1 MKNYYSETLW
11 ERPSWRKSK
20 KSRDLGDGEGPARSL
35 KIPFFCSSFLFSV
48 WGPLQRVSKYS
59 LFVFLNLF
67 CWFSRVLAM
76 FLAFSVRPF
85 PTAWPFGVTRRE
97 EHIEEAVGGS
107 SWGVCDHTYVYI
119 ILPGRALATLAQV
132 AARPTQEAESVHDT
146 RHSGNCCRG
155 SRPAF
160 GPSLWPQVIMMQP
173 CATRSINQSG

>member
-1 MKNYYSETLW
+1 MTNTWKTIILRLYEKGLHGENRKNLEI
-11 ERPSWRKSK
+11 
-20 KSRDLGDGEGPARSL
+20 LGMGKVQPG
-35 KIPFFCSSFLFSV
+35 
-48 WGPLQRVSKYS
+48 VSKYFF
-59 LFVFLNLF
+59 LFEFFVFLNLF

-146 RHSGNCCRG
+146 RHSGNSCRG